1 MRGPNFA
8 LRVNGRIPHG
18 FSIQVFRLRSVELR
32 LNKQV
37 SAYFVPGFS
46 LLASGR
52 FQRIS
57 YQQPV
62 TRSQQP
68 VIFNTQPFPCFVA
81 AEPLYSKVDGIHSM
95 PLKWIAD

>member
-57 YQQPV
+57 C
-62 TRSQQP
+62 QQP